1 MGNEEWV
8 VKKLRPRALFYSSP
22 RSKISGWTNNE
33 TQTSLLCPFW
43 VMTCSAQSTG
53 KQMLS
58 LSMKLFSQ
66 LLDNV
71 ILPASPHFPQEIAY
85 GYLQLM
91 KTSPDTLFHEK
102 QTAPVLPLFVTNAK
116 YNLKSISAGLL
127 TQIPWGQHRG
137 FLHAVT
143 HRHDK
148 ASQNTCNNIAPA
160 LKVLQRAGCKPLDPT
175 ACLRTP
181 RLVCHHM
188 WHVR

>member
-1 MGNEEWV
+1 
-8 VKKLRPRALFYSSP
+8 
-22 RSKISGWTNNE
+22 
-33 TQTSLLCPFW
+33 
-43 VMTCSAQSTG
+43 MTCNAQSTW

-91 KTSPDTLFHEK
+91 KTSPNTLFHEK
-102 QTAPVLPLFVTNAK
+102 QTVPVLPLFVTNAK
-116 YNLKSISAGLL
+116 CNLKSISA
-127 TQIPWGQHRG
+127 GQHRG

-143 HRHDK
+143 HRHGK
-148 ASQNTCNNIAPA
+148 ASQNTWNNIAPA
-160 LKVLQRAGCKPLDPT
+160 LKVLQRVGCKPLDPT

-181 RLVCHHM
+181 RFVRHHI
-188 WHVR
+188 